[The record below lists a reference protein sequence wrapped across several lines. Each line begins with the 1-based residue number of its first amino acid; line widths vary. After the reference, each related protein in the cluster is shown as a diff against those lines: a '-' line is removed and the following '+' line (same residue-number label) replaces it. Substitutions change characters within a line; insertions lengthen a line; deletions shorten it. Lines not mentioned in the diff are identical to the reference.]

1 MMYRDE
7 EWYNTERQIQNNNN
21 YMTQHE
27 VAQALGI
34 SRSQVDAVEKKA
46 LRKLKHLINEKY
58 KKEDFV

>member
-7 EWYNTERQIQNNNN
+7 EWYNTERLIQNNNN
-21 YMTQHE
+21 YMSQLE
-27 VAQALGI
+27 VAQALGM
-34 SRSQVDAVEKKA
+34 SRSQVEAVERKA

>member
-1 MMYRDE
+1 MTYRDE
-7 EWYNTERQIQNNNN
+7 EWYTIEKQIQNNNN
-21 YMTQHE
+21 YMSQHE

-34 SRSQVDAVEKKA
+34 SRSQVDTVEKKA

>member
-7 EWYNTERQIQNNNN
+7 EWYNTERLIQNNNN
-21 YMTQHE
+21 YMSQLE
-27 VAQALGI
+27 VAQALGM

-46 LRKLKHLINEKY
+46 IRKLKHLINEKY

>member
-1 MMYRDE
+1 MRYKDE

-21 YMTQHE
+21 YMSQHE
-27 VAQALGI
+27 VAVALGL
-34 SRSQVDAVEKKA
+34 SRHTINKVEQKA